1 MEDDGIAGGV
11 VEGGCQGQG
20 TGSGLVGNWMIK
32 GQISDW
38 LSDAWRAWRAWRPWR
53 ETMAGRGNRF
63 AQRTLRTLRAPRL
76 TAWRM
81 MRLGGFLA
89 EFCFDEVL
97 DDLADVADLGFV
109 DFFIFDDGAFKFDEI
124 DDPAI
129 FDEADGEADVE
140 EVIDASDDE
149 GEELGKDEG
158 QGGGGGGG

>member
-1 MEDDGIAGGV
+1 
-11 VEGGCQGQG
+11 
-20 TGSGLVGNWMIK
+20 
-32 GQISDW
+32 
-38 LSDAWRAWRAWRPWR
+38 
-53 ETMAGRGNRF
+53 
-63 AQRTLRTLRAPRL
+63 
-76 TAWRM
+76 

-109 DFFIFDDGAFKFDEI
+109 DFFIFDDGAFEFDEI
-124 DDPAI
+124 DYPAI
-129 FDEADGEADVE
+129 FDEADGEGDVE